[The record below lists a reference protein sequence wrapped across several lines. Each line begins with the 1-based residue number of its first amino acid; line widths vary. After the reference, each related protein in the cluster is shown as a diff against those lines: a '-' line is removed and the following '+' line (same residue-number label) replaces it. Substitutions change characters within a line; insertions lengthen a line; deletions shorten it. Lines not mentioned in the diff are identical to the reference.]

1 LSFSDEI
8 NYKINKVYNIL
19 DQMLSRCRGTLTG
32 GKLSD
37 SFKNVNSSIEI
48 LQKIGDQNKL
58 IGIFICFKY
67 FKAIINKYYKMG
79 SKKKQLDSL
88 VDLNKLNDKLDTLSQ
103 KIGYLEKNIL
113 FKSPIIQ
120 SENTSCISD
129 TIVAVDNDSHTNTR
143 YEL

>member
-1 LSFSDEI
+1 
-8 NYKINKVYNIL
+8 
-19 DQMLSRCRGTLTG
+19 
-32 GKLSD
+32 
-37 SFKNVNSSIEI
+37 
-48 LQKIGDQNKL
+48 
-58 IGIFICFKY
+58 
-67 FKAIINKYYKMG
+67 MG